1 MASPYKAEP
10 FAAKSSYGVSRYSE
24 LVLSSPAAPLILIIL
39 VSTII
44 CIPFLV
50 AGVPAGAYD
59 ALAR

>member
-1 MASPYKAEP
+1 MTSPYR
-10 FAAKSSYGVSRYSE
+10 VSHLQRSQATGCRYSE
-24 LVLSSPAAPLILIIL
+24 LVLSSPAAPLTLVIL